1 VNDEPAAAAAPI
13 RDDIAPWMAA
23 LATAVRV
30 GVAGLTRV
38 RIEGAIDQIPRTGP
52 VIVAANHSS
61 NLDVPV
67 LGSSLMPK
75 LGRRLQW
82 LGKKEL
88 FDWPVVGWV
97 ARNGGVHPIDRS
109 TADIDAFR
117 LATRILEEGHA
128 LFVFPEGTRSHDGA
142 LGEGRDGVAVLA
154 LRTGAPIVP
163 VGVTGSYERWPRGQK
178 LPNPGGRVTVR
189 VGTPFRLADVL
200 PAGLDRR
207 SAKAQATEILMRRIA
222 DLLPASQR
230 GRYGAAPA
238 PSEPADVP
246 ASEGSGGIGVESR
259 PRRDPVR

>member
-1 VNDEPAAAAAPI
+1 VSGETVSPASPAPI
-13 RDDIAPWMAA
+13 REDIAPWMRA
-23 LATAVRV
+23 LAGAVRL
-30 GVAGLTRV
+30 GVAGVTRV
-38 RIEGAIDQIPRTGP
+38 RIEGAVDEIPRTGP

-128 LFVFPEGTRSHDGA
+128 LFVFPEGTRSRDGT
-142 LGEGRDGVAVLA
+142 LGDGRDGVAVLA

-178 LPNPGGRVTVR
+178 LPHPGGRVTVR
-189 VGTPFRLADVL
+189 VGSPFRLADVL
-200 PAGLDRR
+200 PPGLDRR
-207 SAKAQATEILMRRIA
+207 TAKTQATELIMRRIA
-222 DLLPASQR
+222 ALLPERQR
-230 GRYGAAPA
+230 GRYVGATA
-238 PSEPADVP
+238 EPA
-246 ASEGSGGIGVESR
+246 
-259 PRRDPVR
+259 